1 MFTELG
7 DNLHIDV
14 DQDATLV
21 LITFDN
27 ETGIEAKFALTI
39 EEAVFFR
46 DKLDLRINEAVAL
59 TESDKR

>member
-21 LITFDN
+21 MLTFDR
-27 ETGIEAKFALTI
+27 ETGVNTQFDLTL
-39 EEAVFFR
+39 EEAVYLR

-59 TESDKR
+59 TESNKR